1 MLTYN
6 TSLQDSSPGYA
17 PLSGLRLQSPYSKYG
32 SNHQDILNSMGDAA
46 AADYDVAQSKS
57 NAAYTL
63 SQQEAQNQLA
73 LRGLNQMAEAQQNR
87 SNVYNTRLQ
96 NMFGVAN
103 NLLGGLFG

>member
-6 TSLQDSSPGYA
+6 TSLQNASPGSA

-32 SNHQDILNSMGDAA
+32 SNHQDILNAMGDAA
-46 AADYDVAQSKS
+46 AADYDVAQSKA

-73 LRGLNQMAEAQQNR
+73 LRGLNQMSEAQQNR
-87 SNVYNTRLQ
+87 NSVYNTRLQ

-103 NLLGGLFG
+103 NLLGGLFQ